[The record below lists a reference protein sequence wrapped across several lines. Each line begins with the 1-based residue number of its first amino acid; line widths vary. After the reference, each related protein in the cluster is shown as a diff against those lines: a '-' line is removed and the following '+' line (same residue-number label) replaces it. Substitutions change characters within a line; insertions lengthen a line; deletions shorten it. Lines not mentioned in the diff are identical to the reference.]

1 MPPVSPC
8 PVPQE
13 QQPINEYQALQESWF
28 FKWGKLELSAYSY
41 KLFRIW
47 VGCLVISG
55 PIANVSFPWQREFLH
70 FALTATGG
78 SMFFVALT
86 AIYLYSGWSHVAR
99 RLRAE
104 SVPYEESGWYD
115 GQIWTKTAAVL
126 DRDRLL
132 AIHEV
137 QPTIRRI
144 HYTFLAMG
152 GAIALGSLLWQID
165 RIL

>member
-1 MPPVSPC
+1 MSSVSDC

-13 QQPINEYQALQESWF
+13 QQPINEYQALQQSWF
-28 FKWGKLELSAYSY
+28 FKWGKLGLLAYSY
-41 KLFRIW
+41 KLFKIW
-47 VGCLVISG
+47 AWGLLVSG
-55 PIANVSFPWQREFLH
+55 PIATVSFPWQKDSLH
-70 FALTATGG
+70 FVLAASGG
-78 SMFFVALT
+78 SMVFVALT
-86 AIYLYSGWSHVAR
+86 IIYLYTGWSHVSR

-115 GQIWTKTAAVL
+115 GQIWVKTAPVL
-126 DRDRLL
+126 ARDRLL

-144 HYTFLAMG
+144 QRTFLAMG
-152 GAIALGSLLWQID
+152 GAIALGSLFWQID

>member
-1 MPPVSPC
+1 MSSVSDC

-13 QQPINEYQALQESWF
+13 QQPINEYQALQQSWF
-28 FKWGKLELSAYSY
+28 FKWGKLELLAYSY
-41 KLFRIW
+41 KLFKVW
-47 VGCLVISG
+47 AWGLLVSG
-55 PIANVSFPWQREFLH
+55 PIATVSFPWQQDSLH
-70 FALTATGG
+70 FVLAATGG
-78 SMFFVALT
+78 SMIFVAL
-86 AIYLYSGWSHVAR
+86 AITYLYTGWNHVDR

-115 GQIWTKTAAVL
+115 GQVWVKTAPVL
-126 DRDRLL
+126 ARDRLL

-144 HYTFLAMG
+144 QRTFLAMG
-152 GAIALGSLLWQID
+152 GAIALGSLFWQID